1 MTPREDGDM
10 NPYINAAFV
19 DVSFFKYN
27 LVKQQLIVKVLNF
40 ILKHANILEIGTR
53 YDKAIVVLSLFKTTP
68 DKRDH
73 FKINANTIKLCSA
86 GLQEDR

>member
-27 LVKQQLIVKVLNF
+27 LVKQQLIVSFLPSVKVLNF
-40 ILKHANILEIGTR
+40 IVKHDKIFENITQ
-53 YDKAIVVLSLFKTTP
+53 YD
-68 DKRDH
+68 
-73 FKINANTIKLCSA
+73 
-86 GLQEDR
+86 